1 MATQAPEYPGTLDIV
16 AALPTMELDAIRET
30 WRKHFAEPPPL
41 RSVDTMRLMLGWRL
55 QARTH
60 GGIDKATRQKL
71 KRRGTIAAEG
81 LHLGAGTK
89 LLREWQGQIYEIL
102 VEEEGFR
109 WDGKVY
115 ASLSAVAMAITG
127 TRWNGPRFFGL
138 RDDK

>member
-1 MATQAPEYPGTLDIV
+1 
-16 AALPTMELDAIRET
+16 
-30 WRKHFAEPPPL
+30 
-41 RSVDTMRLMLGWRL
+41 
-55 QARTH
+55 
-60 GGIDKATRQKL
+60 L

-81 LHLGAGTK
+81 LHHGAGTK

-109 WDGKVY
+109 WDGKMY

>member
-1 MATQAPEYPGTLDIV
+1 MATKAPAHGPTRDIV
-16 AALPTMELDAIRET
+16 PALSTMELDALRET
-30 WRKHFAEPPPL
+30 WRQHFAEPPPL

-55 QARTH
+55 QARLH

-109 WDGKVY
+109 WNGQLY

-127 TRWNGPRFFGL
+127 TRWNGPRYFGL